1 MSAAAD
7 ATATA
12 TVRRSGREAELLRL
26 PSWCGAAAASLAV
39 CAVWAATTWIAL
51 HLRADVTLHTVA
63 LFVHL
68 ASLVLGLGAVLAI
81 DYYGAL
87 WLTGRKT
94 LREVLD
100 FTAPPA
106 RTRVGRPRRSALQR
120 CLPPP
125 RSQLTADVRQARP
138 RAAALPQRRP
148 GLRPSPATGRRR
160 RRPGQPPTDDPRCRD
175 SLRFTSRLVGCSR
188 DRLPEQPALIT
199 PPRPPEAS

>member
-7 ATATA
+7 ATA
-12 TVRRSGREAELLRL
+12 TVRRSGREAELLQL

-100 FTAPPA
+100 FTAPLHVPVWA
-106 RTRVGRPRRSALQR
+106 GLGGLLFSGAFLHPDLSSPLTCVKLGLVLLLSLNGVQASALHQR
-120 CLPPP
+120 LAAVDGGPVS
-125 RSQLTADVRQARP
+125 RRLMIRGAVTASVSQ
-138 RAAALPQRRP
+138 AAWWGAVAIGFLN
-148 GLRPSPATGRRR
+148 
-160 RRPGQPPTDDPRCRD
+160 
-175 SLRFTSRLVGCSR
+175 SRH
-188 DRLPEQPALIT
+188 
-199 PPRPPEAS
+199 